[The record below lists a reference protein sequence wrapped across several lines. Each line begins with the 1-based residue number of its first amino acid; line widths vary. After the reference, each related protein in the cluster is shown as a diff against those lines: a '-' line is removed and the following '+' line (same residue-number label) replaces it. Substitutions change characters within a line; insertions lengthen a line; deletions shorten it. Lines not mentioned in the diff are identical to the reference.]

1 MTRTTM
7 TMTSCAPYAKM
18 KLQRSQ
24 MRLSFVTS
32 AGKVLQRTPLLA
44 WSENILYKLYCAV
57 VTSVDI

>member
-1 MTRTTM
+1 MKMTRTTR

-24 MRLSFVTS
+24 MRLSFVTN
-32 AGKVLQRTPLLA
+32 AGKVKIR
-44 WSENILYKLYCAV
+44 KLYCAV